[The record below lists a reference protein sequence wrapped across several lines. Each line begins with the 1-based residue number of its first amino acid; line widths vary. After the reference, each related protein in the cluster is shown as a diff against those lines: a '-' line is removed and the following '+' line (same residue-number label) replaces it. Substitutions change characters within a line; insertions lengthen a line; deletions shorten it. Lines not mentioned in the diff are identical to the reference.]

1 MGSNQAIRMPADT
14 TQRLETRGLETAGIA
29 APAAASELPTLVVVS
44 GAHLISHL
52 HIMVLP
58 VLLPLLKE
66 QTGVGFLELGLAL
79 TIYNIVSGLTQ
90 APMGFVVDRIG
101 AKPILVAGLLLGGL
115 AFLLLSVTGSYGWL
129 LVTAVLV
136 GLANCVY
143 HPADY
148 SILTDNIAEDRIGR
162 AFSVHTFAGFVGGAI
177 APPLLLGIA
186 AVGGLEASLVLAGLF
201 AWITAG
207 MVFLV
212 PVRRHIGEPA
222 RTGGGAGTADTRI
235 TGVLT
240 PAVLGLTAF
249 FTLLALS
256 HSAMY
261 SFSIVALIAGHGVS
275 LPAATAA
282 LTAYLAASAVGVL
295 VGGVLAD
302 RTRRH
307 GDVAAAGFA
316 LSAVAALAVATLT
329 LPVVVLVAAM
339 GLAGFLFGIIQPSR
353 DMLVRKA
360 APPGTA
366 GRVFGIVSTGFN
378 IGGIVGPLLFGWLM
392 DNGSPRWIFG
402 AAVVFMVVTALFAFF
417 EDRRT
422 RRPMAPGAST
432 A

>member
-1 MGSNQAIRMPADT
+1 MATDT
-14 TQRLETRGLETAGIA
+14 SARARAAWLAAG
-29 APAAASELPTLVVVS
+29 ELQTLVVVS

-66 QTGVGFLELGLAL
+66 HMNVGFFELGLAL
-79 TIYNIVSGLTQ
+79 TTYNIVSGLTQ

-101 AKPILVAGLLLGGL
+101 ARPILVTGLLLGGL

-129 LVTAVLV
+129 IVTAVLI

-148 SILTDNIAEDRIGR
+148 SILTDNISEDRIGR

-186 AVGGLEASLVLAGLF
+186 AVGGLSSSLVFAGLF
-201 AWITAG
+201 AWITAAV
-207 MVFLV
+207 VFLV
-212 PVRRHIGEPA
+212 PGRQHAGERA
-222 RTGGGAGTADTRI
+222 RSGRTMRNVDAGIAGI
-235 TGVLT
+235 LT
-240 PAVLGLTAF
+240 PTVLGLTAF

-261 SFSIVALIAGHGVS
+261 SFSIVALMAGHGVS

-282 LTAYLAASAVGVL
+282 LTAYLAASALGVL

-302 RTRRH
+302 KTRRH

-329 LPVVVLVAAM
+329 LPVPVLVGAM
-339 GLAGFLFGIIQPSR
+339 GLTGFLFGIIQPSR

-360 APPGTA
+360 APPGSA

-378 IGGIVGPLLFGWLM
+378 IGGIVGPMLFGWLM
-392 DNGSPRWIFG
+392 DNGAPRWIFG
-402 AAVVFMVVTALFAFF
+402 TAVVFMVITALFAVF

-422 RRPMAPGAST
+422 RRQNGVTGVT